1 MKGEEENIPVSV
13 DGRHKKKLSSGGKWF
28 VALKFML
35 FNAVLLSFDYLHKKQ
50 TGGAGQFGRVIGRI
64 EASI

>member
-1 MKGEEENIPVSV
+1 MP
-13 DGRHKKKLSSGGKWF
+13 
-28 VALKFML
+28 LKFVL